1 MALAVMMFVSV
12 PLVLM
17 LQWLSKAVYAHEYLI
32 QDQMSILQLRFYISQ
47 CESWQL
53 FDNEIHV
60 VFEKK
65 EYQLQFHQKRLVKR
79 PGYEIFMHQIEQGE
93 FMVKGEKL
101 YLEWHREERAWRAEL
116 TS

>member
-65 EYQLQFHQKRLVKR
+65 EYQLQFHQGNDSLRDLVTKFSCIR
-79 PGYEIFMHQIEQGE
+79 SNKEN
-93 FMVKGEKL
+93 L
-101 YLEWHREERAWRAEL
+101 R
-116 TS
+116 

>member
-17 LQWLSKAVYAHEYLI
+17 LQWLSNAVYAHEYLI
-32 QDQMSILQLRFYISQ
+32 QDQMAVLQLRFYISQ

-53 FDNEIHV
+53 LDDEIHV
-60 VFEKK
+60 VFEKN

-79 PGYEIFMHQIEQGE
+79 PGYEIFMQQIDQGE
-93 FMVKGEKL
+93 FKVKGEKL